1 MQRLQKSSRLH
12 LQETAVDSEDS
23 SEPVESG
30 SSSDN
35 EVYNY
40 ICCMTACLPFSLVS

>member
-1 MQRLQKSSRLH
+1 MQLLQKSSRPH
-12 LQETAVDSEDS
+12 LKETAVDSEDF

-40 ICCMTACLPFSLVS
+40 ICTMTLLFSLVS